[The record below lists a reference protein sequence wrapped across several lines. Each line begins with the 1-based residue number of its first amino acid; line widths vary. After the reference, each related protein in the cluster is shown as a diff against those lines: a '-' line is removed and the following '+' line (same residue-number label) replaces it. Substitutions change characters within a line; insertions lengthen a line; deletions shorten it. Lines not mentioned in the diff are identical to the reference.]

1 MESDPRIKTSLFVCL
16 LWSMLSESKE
26 IKCVNRIKIY
36 TINVDGG
43 YRNGEGDTEIV
54 KGKGKVVP

>member
-1 MESDPRIKTSLFVCL
+1 
-16 LWSMLSESKE
+16 MLSESKE